1 MDKALYT
8 IPEVARLLQ
17 ISKKTAYDLCRAG
30 QLKCLK
36 LGSLKVRAEE
46 VQRFLK
52 ESEGLDLSDPYHIRP
67 ISENPSSRI
76 EKAPC

>member
-1 MDKALYT
+1 MDKPLYT
-8 IPEVARLLQ
+8 VPEVAKLLKT
-17 ISKKTAYDLCRAG
+17 SKKTAYDLCRTG

-52 ESEGLDLSDPYHIRP
+52 ESEGLDLSNPYHIEP
-67 ISENPSSRI
+67 LSEVSSRRI
-76 EKAPC
+76 EKAPR